1 MNTIS
6 YNVVKN
12 ISKNRNNKLLA
23 EKINNNWI
31 WHTNQNILDNIS
43 YCKNKLNKLNIN
55 KGDRIVYKGK
65 NSKEWLSWNIATN
78 SLGAIWVP
86 LYNDQNKEYCQYI
99 INDSNPSLVICDD
112 EISNNNNIKQI
123 KTHIKDNNNN
133 NNLDYTE
140 NDIATLIYTSGTTGN
155 PKGVMLSNEN
165 ILSNV
170 YNIRERFINDD
181 KITSLNLLPWA
192 HIYSQTCELYY
203 NILSDN
209 KIAISQSKD
218 TFLKDLK
225 EIKPEALYLVPRV
238 LELIKNKLSFLD
250 TSLTK
255 IFIPTALKYIFGGNL
270 KHVFLGGAKLNED
283 TKYFF
288 ENNGIVICEGYGCT
302 ETSPIVSVNHS
313 IYPRNIESI
322 GKILDSV
329 VVEIINDEIQVSGPS
344 VMLGYWKDKKSTDKA
359 LKFRDNRIWY
369 LTGDKGEIKDGYLYY
384 KGRISEN
391 YKLSNGK
398 FVTVEN
404 LENKIS
410 KIINN
415 NFIVFGENMDFNCII
430 TDKDINQTDLDK
442 INNEID
448 SYLKIRKVYT
458 INNNEWCNFLT
469 PKMSIKRKKL
479 IEYVLQK

>member
-6 YNVVKN
+6 YNIIKN
-12 ISKNRNNKLLA
+12 INKNRYNRILA
-23 EKINNNWI
+23 EKINNKWE
-31 WHTNQNILDNIS
+31 WYTNQNILDNIS
-43 YCKNKLNKLNIN
+43 YCKNKLDKLNI
-55 KGDRIVYKGK
+55 KRGDRIVYKGK
-65 NSKEWLSWNIATN
+65 NSKEWLTWNIATN
-78 SLGAIWVP
+78 SFGAIWVP
-86 LYNDQNKEYCQYI
+86 LYNDQSNDYCNYI
-99 INDSNPSLVICDD
+99 INDCNPSLLICDN
-112 EISNNNNIKQI
+112 EITNNNIKQI
-123 KTHIKDNNNN
+123 KTTTYNRSNDVLFN
-133 NNLDYTE
+133 YVQ

-170 YNIRERFINDD
+170 YNIRERFINDG

-203 NILSDN
+203 NVLFDN

-225 EIKPEALYLVPRV
+225 EIKPDVVYLVPRV
-238 LELIKNKLSFLD
+238 LELIKNKLSLLD

-255 IFIPTALKYIFGGNL
+255 IFIPIALKYIFGGNL
-270 KHVFLGGAKLNED
+270 KQIFLGGAKLNDE

-288 ENNGIVICEGYGCT
+288 ESNGIILCEGYGCT

-313 IYPRNIESI
+313 TYPRNVDSI

-329 VVEIINDEIQVSGPS
+329 IVEIINDEIQVSGPS
-344 VMLGYWKDKKSTDKA
+344 VMLGYWNDKKSTDKA
-359 LKFRDNRIWY
+359 LKNRDNKIWY
-369 LTGDKGEIKDGYLYY
+369 LTGDKGELKDGYLYY

-398 FVTVEN
+398 FVNIEN
-404 LENKIS
+404 IENKIS
-410 KIINN
+410 KIIKN

-430 TDKDINQTDLDK
+430 TDKDINQIDLDK

-448 SYLKIRKVYT
+448 SHLKIKKVYT
-458 INNNEWCNFLT
+458 INNTEWCNLLT

-479 IEYVLQK
+479 IEYVLKK